1 MKTRTIRGELYT
13 VTVFRVVGR
22 YPDGRPKDCVMI
34 HEDQST
40 EVQNGTEFIVGF
52 VPAKTVSKKHS

>member
-13 VTVFRVVGR
+13 VT
-22 YPDGRPKDCVMI
+22 I